1 MQVYEALARALYDN
15 DIRTVFGVLGDA
27 NLFVLNS
34 FNAMDD
40 AEYVGAA
47 SEGGAVL
54 SAIGYGQ
61 VSGKLAVAAVTH
73 GPGLTNTLTALVEAE
88 RARQPLLLIAGDSP
102 LAQHEHIQDID
113 QRSVALTAGAAFE
126 RVRSAESAVADVAAA
141 VRRAWV
147 ERIPVILNIP
157 IEIQWQDVDYSP
169 VRAMLVT
176 HAPTAPSQELVED
189 AVGLIASSSRPLV
202 LAGRGVALAGST
214 SAIKDF
220 AERIGAPLATT
231 LRGKDQFQGLAH
243 NLGIF
248 GTLSDDAALD
258 VITQSDCIVAFGC
271 GLNPWT
277 AAEGSLLSGKRI
289 VHVDNDPSRLNL
301 SNPVDVALLGDGA
314 LAAEAITALLDEAEI
329 PASSFVDT
337 AVGIIAARRGP
348 GNQPLSA
355 AGNFDTAAVL
365 ARVDAAVPKNRVV
378 VTDNGRFIHHAFK
391 DLHVEDPL
399 SYAHAV
405 SFGAIGC
412 GMSVAFGATYAA
424 PDRPVLV
431 AVGDGGFALGGLSDL
446 VMAAQQNRNLVVL
459 LLNDFAYGAEY
470 VQMTGRDMAPEFT
483 TLTWPDFGPIA
494 KAIGAQGYTA
504 SNFVELDEAL
514 ANIDF
519 ENGPTLLEVRID
531 PAKA

>member
-1 MQVYEALARALYDN
+1 MQVYDALARALYDN

-27 NLFVLNS
+27 NLFILNS
-34 FNAMDD
+34 FNAMAD

-102 LAQHEHIQDID
+102 LSQHEHIQDID

-147 ERIPVILNIP
+147 ERIPVILNVP
-157 IEIQWQDVDYSP
+157 IEIQWQDVEYSP
-169 VRAMLVT
+169 VRATLVT
-176 HAPTAPSQELVED
+176 NAPTAPAEELVED

-220 AERIGAPLATT
+220 AARIGAPLATT
-231 LRGKDQFQGLAH
+231 LRGKDQFRGLPH

-271 GLNPWT
+271 GLNQWT

-301 SNPVDVALLGDGA
+301 SNSVDVALLGDGA
-314 LAAEAITALLDEAEI
+314 LAAEAITLLLDEAEI
-329 PASSFVDT
+329 PASNFVDT
-337 AVGIIAARRGP
+337 ATAIVTARRGGDRP
-348 GNQPLSA
+348 TSSS
-355 AGNFDTAAVL
+355 GNFDTAAVL

-446 VMAAQQNRNLVVL
+446 VMAAQLNRNIVVL

-470 VQMTGRDMAPEFT
+470 VQLTGRDMKPDFT
-483 TLTWPDFGPIA
+483 TLTWPDFGVIA

-514 ANIDF
+514 ASIDF